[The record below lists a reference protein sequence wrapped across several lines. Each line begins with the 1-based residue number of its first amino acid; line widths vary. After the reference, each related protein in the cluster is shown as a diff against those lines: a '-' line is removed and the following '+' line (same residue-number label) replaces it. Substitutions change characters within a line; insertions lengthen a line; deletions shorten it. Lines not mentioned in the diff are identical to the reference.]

1 MPPWAKRLE
10 RDSVMALCLWEAV
23 ISVNEQQQNQTSSY
37 PVQHPHPKTHGTT
50 MARFPSTTTK
60 ENVI

>member
-1 MPPWAKRLE
+1 MPPWAKTLE
-10 RDSVMALCLWEAV
+10 QDSVIALCLLEAV
-23 ISVNEQQQNQTSSY
+23 INTNEQQQNQTSSY
-37 PVQHPHPKTHGTT
+37 PVQHPHPKKHATT